1 MSPAPQRLDSLPR
14 SASPFTNPAPQVRPV
29 RPADAPAMQAYLA
42 GLDGESRWLRFHGG
56 INPAAPALLR
66 HLTSADGRRHHGFVA
81 VCALDDGDLI
91 VGEAQCVLLA
101 DGTAAEFAISV
112 AAGQRGGGL
121 AARLMAAVTDAAA
134 SAGAQTLYGE
144 VRAGNARMA
153 AFMARQGFRLDAGA
167 DTEPGVVR
175 HVRTLRAAPAAAAF
189 DRALPAPRVTDR
201 ATEWTTDWLNGWR
214 RLRAWRP
221 LALR

>member
-1 MSPAPQRLDSLPR
+1 MRPAPQRLDSLPR
-14 SASPFTNPAPQVRPV
+14 AASPFTSPAPQVRPV

-56 INPAAPALLR
+56 IDPAAPALLR
-66 HLTSADGRRHHGFVA
+66 HLTGADGRRHHGFVA
-81 VCALDDGDLI
+81 ACALDDGDLI

-121 AARLMAAVTDAAA
+121 AARLMAVVIEAAT
-134 SAGAQTLYGE
+134 SAGAPTLHGE

-175 HVRTLRAAPAAAAF
+175 HVRTLAAAATPAAV
-189 DRALPAPRVTDR
+189 DRALPAAWR
-201 ATEWTTDWLNGWR
+201 TDWMTGWR

-221 LALR
+221 LAWR

>member
-1 MSPAPQRLDSLPR
+1 MSPAPQRLDGPSR
-14 SASPFTNPAPQVRPV
+14 IAAACTTPAPKVRPV

-66 HLTSADGRRHHGFVA
+66 HLIGADGLRHHGFVA
-81 VCALDDGDLI
+81 VCALDDGELI
-91 VGEAQCVLLA
+91 VGEAHCVLLA
-101 DGTAAEFAISV
+101 DGSGAELAISV
-112 AAGQRGGGL
+112 ATGQRGSGL
-121 AARLMAAVTDAAA
+121 AALLMAAVTAAA
-134 SAGAQTLYGE
+134 TAAGAHTLHGE

-153 AFMARQGFRLDAGA
+153 AFMARQGFTLDAGA

-175 HVRTLRAAPAAAAF
+175 HVRTLAAAGAAAA
-189 DRALPAPRVTDR
+189 APRPVAVDR
-201 ATEWTTDWLNGWR
+201 SQPATWVAGWR
-214 RLRAWRP
+214 RLRAWHP